1 MPAVT
6 PMRQRIQMAAQTKV
20 APQVIPISI
29 TGWNTRDALS
39 AMDPTDAVIL
49 DNWYPDAGGLQVRL
63 GSQMFCSGLGPGYV
77 NTLAEYT
84 ANQNKVFIAARGT
97 AVYDIT
103 SGSKALLRNGF
114 SSDIWQTANFAGRF
128 FMVNG
133 EDQPQSYDGTTFADA
148 GFTGP
153 DVTQIIGVNAFKN
166 RLYFWLKNSQS
177 FYYGDL
183 NAITGALHEF
193 PLSMVAS
200 TGGNLICMTTMS
212 HDGGEG
218 ISDLAVFI
226 MSTGEVVIYQ
236 GTDPSDADLWSLY
249 GRYRIAPP
257 ISPRAVARYGAE
269 SYLTTYDDYVPLQ
282 QQLVALKVGQ
292 IPPRSKISGAVQAA
306 VAANQSSY
314 GWQSVFYPK
323 GRRLIFNVPNADGT
337 FDQHIFNVSQNAY
350 CRFVGNNGAC
360 WAVFNNDLYYGGA
373 NGVVYKADIGTTDGG
388 VAISFDGQCAWN
400 DFQDP
405 RRKRISAVRP
415 TLETLGVASLQFGV
429 GFDYRDIMLTTNS
442 STLPV
447 AGSPWDTSPWNTSSW
462 SAETGIDNRWRFMGG
477 TGTAM
482 SYRLKGS
489 TQTNLQ
495 WLRTDV
501 RYEIGKDL

>member
-6 PMRQRIQMAAQTKV
+6 PIRQRIAAASQPKV
-20 APQVIPISI
+20 APQIIPISI

-39 AMDPTDAVIL
+39 AMDPTDAVVL
-49 DNWYPDAGGLQVRL
+49 DNWYPDAGGLTVRN
-63 GSQMFCSGLGPGYV
+63 GSKLFCRGLGPGYV

-84 ANQNKVFIAARGT
+84 ADVKSVFIAARGGR
-97 AVYDIT
+97 VYDIT
-103 SGSKALLRNGF
+103 GGTASVLASGFG
-114 SSDIWQTANFAGRF
+114 SDIWQTANFSGRF

-133 EDQPQSYDGTTFADA
+133 EDDIQSYDGSSFGAA
-148 GFTGP
+148 GFTGT
-153 DVTQIIGVNAFKN
+153 DTTEVIGVNAFKN
-166 RLYFWLKNSQS
+166 RLYFWQKNSQS
-177 FYYGDL
+177 FFYGDL

-193 PLSMVAS
+193 PLSRVAN

-226 MSTGEVVIYQ
+226 MSSGEVIIYQ
-236 GTDPSDADLWSLY
+236 GTDPGDADLWSLY
-249 GRYRIAPP
+249 GRYRISPP
-257 ISPRAVARYGAE
+257 VSPRAVARYGAE

-306 VAANQSSY
+306 ISANQNSY

-323 GRRLIFNVPNADGT
+323 GRRLIFNVPNPDGT
-337 FDQHIFNVSQNAY
+337 FDQHVFNVSQNAY
-350 CRFVGNNGAC
+350 CRFTGNNGAC
-360 WAVFNNDLYYGGA
+360 WAVFQNDLYFGGA
-373 NGVVYKADIGTTDGG
+373 NGLVYKADFGTTDSGN
-388 VAISFDGQCAWN
+388 AIPFDGQASWN
-400 DFQDP
+400 DFGDP

-415 TLETLGVASLQFGV
+415 TLETLGVANLQFGI
-429 GFDYRDIMLTTNS
+429 GFDYRDITLSTS
-442 STLPV
+442 SQTLAVP
-447 AGSPWDTSPWNTSSW
+447 GSPWNTSPWNTSPW
-462 SAETGIDNRWRFMGG
+462 SVETGIDNRWRLMGG

-482 SYRLKGS
+482 GYRLRGS
-489 TQTNLQ
+489 TETNLQ

-501 RYEIGKDL
+501 RYEIGRDL